1 MNITR
6 IHALILALVMS
17 TAAWGMDTPK
27 PDPKDPEKKSA
38 IDQPLEQARAAIARQ
53 DWAGAQAAARKA
65 VERNPQNA
73 DAHNLYAYSMRK
85 GPNPQMD
92 LVFRHY
98 NEALRIDP
106 KHRAAHEYLGE
117 AYLMTGNL
125 PKAKEH
131 LARLDSLCFITCSQY
146 RDLKKA
152 VQEYEAKGGRPATS
166 GR

>member
-1 MNITR
+1 MNVTR
-6 IHALILALVMS
+6 IHALILALV
-17 TAAWGMDTPK
+17 TATTVWGMDTPK
-27 PDPKDPEKKSA
+27 PEPEPEKKSA
-38 IDQPLEQARAAIARQ
+38 VDQPLEQARAAIARQ
-53 DWAGAQAAARKA
+53 DWTGAQAAARKA

-73 DAHNLYAYSMRK
+73 DAHNLYAFSMRK
-85 GPNPQMD
+85 GPKPQMD

-131 LARLDSLCFITCSQY
+131 LAVLDKLCTLPCAEY
-146 RDLKKA
+146 TTLKKEVA
-152 VQEYEAKGGRPATS
+152 VFETQHASAKK
-166 GR
+166 